1 MLRSNSNIT
10 GSLRLKYAALGMLA
24 LVLTALP
31 LMVNSY
37 VLQIAVYCGIF
48 ILLAVSLN
56 LLIGY
61 TGIFSMGHVAFYCLG
76 AYTSALLATKL
87 DMPFIICFLSGGVVA
102 ALAGI
107 LVGIATLRL
116 SDLFLTFT
124 TMGLSE
130 VVRIVIQNAKFTNG
144 ALGVTGIPVPEFF
157 GYSLSRVGFY
167 YMVLALVVLTITLVY
182 RLVHSNTGRT
192 LMTIRDDASAAASLG
207 INVFSYKLKVMT
219 ISCFIAGLAGSLYAS
234 FIQYINA
241 SNFSINVSINIVA
254 MVAIGGMGTISGPI
268 VGAVLLQ
275 VLPEAIRFL
284 DNYRQL
290 LFGAA
295 LIVSVMFAPKG
306 LIGLNWR
313 RLPVVDR
320 ICRHLEPADKEG

>member
-1 MLRSNSNIT
+1 MLKSRKNT
-10 GSLRLKYAALGMLA
+10 TKYAVLGVL
-24 LVLTALP
+24 LVLLLVFPVVA
-31 LMVNSY
+31 NSY

-48 ILLAVSLN
+48 ILLSVSLN

-76 AYTSALLATKL
+76 AYTSALLATKAG
-87 DMPFIICFLSGGVVA
+87 MPFIVCFLAGGAVA
-102 ALAGI
+102 AVAGI
-107 LVGIATLRL
+107 LVGVATLRL

-130 VVRIVIQNAKFTNG
+130 VVRIVIQNANFTNG
-144 ALGVTGIPVPEFF
+144 ALGVTGIPAPEWF
-157 GYSLSRVGFY
+157 GRSMNRVEFY
-167 YMVLALVVLTITLVY
+167 YMVLILVVLTVLLMY

-207 INVFSYKLKVMT
+207 VNVFSYKLKAMI

-234 FIQYINA
+234 FVQYINA
-241 SNFSINVSINIVA
+241 SNFTINVSINIVA
-254 MVAIGGMGTISGPI
+254 MVAIGGMGTIGGPI
-268 VGAVLLQ
+268 LGAVLLQ

-295 LIVSVMFAPKG
+295 LVVSVMFAPKG
-306 LIGLNWR
+306 LVGLNWR
-313 RLPVVDR
+313 KIKFIDR
-320 ICRHLEPADKEG
+320 ICRRFEAPDKKED